1 MLVRDVSGR
10 PELSFSPGLIGTE
23 DAAFRDARKPL
34 AAEFLFRGQK
44 LFVIIAPLTP
54 GSGDPA
60 HFGRVQPPRRA
71 GEAARLEQARALH
84 RFAAAILARDRG
96 ADIVMLGGRHD
107 PAWAPSNKALK
118 GALLFDLAEQR
129 LPPQERYT
137 SVQNGNSIDLDH
149 IVVSK
154 SLLEEADARLEI
166 VHRYS
171 EHPPEGRQGDNDP
184 VLASFRFR

>member
-1 MLVRDVSGR
+1 MLVRDASGR

-34 AAEFLFRGQK
+34 AAEFLFRGQR

-60 HFGRVQPPRRA
+60 HFGRAQPPRRA

-96 ADIVMLGGRHD
+96 ADIVVLGGLHD
-107 PAWAPSNKALK
+107 PAWAPSSKALK
-118 GALLFDLAEQR
+118 GALLL
-129 LPPQERYT
+129 T
-137 SVQNGNSIDLDH
+137 SPNSGCRRRNATPRAGGNSIDLDH
-149 IVVSK
+149 IIVSK

-171 EHPPEGRQGDNDP
+171 EHPLDSRQGDNDP